1 MLLQAVRSGQ
11 RPHKMLTIHYALI
24 HNDFIVSPERIAAC
38 HPVRAS
44 CSCRTNPDDLDVIC
58 GRTSIGAH
66 AVPLIRDPG
75 SEAEDGI
82 VVPIDV
88 ASVPSGIPLHDEM
101 VVGVGGIAPDL
112 SIERTVYTI
121 GQPGEDS
128 SLVVVPALIESI
140 SHLMRAGDHAS

>member
-1 MLLQAVRSGQ
+1 MLLQVVLLQAVRSGQ

-38 HPVRAS
+38 HPVRAGT
-44 CSCRTNPDDLDVIC
+44 SCRTNPDDLDVIC

-66 AVPLIRDPG
+66 PAPLVRNPG

-88 ASVPSGIPLHDEM
+88 AATPEPDDEPAPAWLLNRLEHTVGLPREQIRGLSVEQAMELWDDYKHKPK
-101 VVGVGGIAPDL
+101 
-112 SIERTVYTI
+112 
-121 GQPGEDS
+121 
-128 SLVVVPALIESI
+128 
-140 SHLMRAGDHAS
+140 